1 MGGGS
6 ASHLLLAVFASFG
19 NAEARVRAPSA
30 RPIESIDYDE
40 ALLNLVSVAKSSPKI
55 FETNRNARKL
65 ATAILNR
72 TEQRFALGL
81 DSGDRLFP
89 SQEDA
94 ERRIGNLIAL
104 ALAAWSAG
112 EGQRRLRG

>member
-40 ALLNLVSVAKSSPKI
+40 ALLNLVSVAKSSRKI
-55 FETNRNARKL
+55 FETN
-65 ATAILNR
+65 ATR
-72 TEQRFALGL
+72 G
-81 DSGDRLFP
+81 S
-89 SQEDA
+89 S
-94 ERRIGNLIAL
+94 
-104 ALAAWSAG
+104 
-112 EGQRRLRG
+112 RLRS